1 MQYYL
6 VRTCPQN
13 YQFGK
18 IICANIR
25 VQFILNSVPLTIQT
39 ITMVCLALRTA
50 SMSIIVRVAFALL
63 GPLMVGGCAQLGY
76 YTQAV
81 QGHLAMLADARPIDH
96 WLADPGVGDDLKA
109 RLKRVREIRAFAA
122 KELALPDNG
131 SYTKYADL
139 KRKYVLWN
147 VVATPELSLTPERW
161 CFPVAGCVDYRGY
174 YSREAAQSFAD
185 NLSRQNL
192 DVRVT
197 GVPAYSTLGW
207 FNDPVLSTFIG
218 YSEPELAR
226 LIFHELAHQVAYAPG
241 DSQFNESFATAVE
254 EIGVMRWL
262 EARGD
267 DTTRAQYRAYQE
279 RKEEFLALLS
289 TYAQQLEDNFN
300 RPVSD
305 AEKRRRKAEIFADL
319 QQRYAHIKQ
328 TKWDGYS
335 GYDRWFGERI
345 TNAHFAL
352 ISTYHDLVPAFRA
365 MLAKDQRLPIFY
377 QSVRTLAKMDNAAR
391 RKALA
396 AYLPPE
402 SPSVPPSQ
410 SAGIEATLTLTAA
423 MQ

>member
-1 MQYYL
+1 M
-6 VRTCPQN
+6 RTPD
-13 YQFGK
+13 
-18 IICANIR
+18 
-25 VQFILNSVPLTIQT
+25 
-39 ITMVCLALRTA
+39 LRTA
-50 SMSIIVRVAFALL
+50 SASIILRATLAFIL
-63 GPLMVGGCAQLGY
+63 PLMASGCAQVGY

-81 QGHLAMLADARPIDH
+81 QGHFAMLSEAKPIDQ
-96 WLADPGVGDDLKA
+96 WLADPGTREDLKA
-109 RLKRVREIRAFAA
+109 RLKRVRDIRAFAA
-122 KELALPDNG
+122 RELALPDNG

-147 VVATPELSLTPERW
+147 VVATPELSLKPERW

-185 NLSRQNL
+185 SLSRQSL

-207 FNDPVLSTFIG
+207 FNDPVLSTFIE
-218 YSEPELAR
+218 YPEAELAR

-267 DTTRAQYRAYQE
+267 NAMRAEYIAYQE
-279 RKEEFLALLS
+279 RKEEFLDLLS
-289 TYAQQLEDNFN
+289 TYAHQLEENFS

-305 AEKRRRKAEIFADL
+305 AEKRQRKAEIFADL

-328 TKWDGYS
+328 AKWSGYA
-335 GYDRWFGERI
+335 GYDRWFGERM

-365 MLAKDQRLPIFY
+365 MLNKEKHLPTYY
-377 QSVRTLAKMDNAAR
+377 QSVRKLAKMDNVAR

-396 AYLPPE
+396 AYLPPD
-402 SPSVPPSQ
+402 SPYLRSLE
-410 SAGIEATLTLTAA
+410 SAGIETTVAPTAA